1 MGNHGMDVSKENL
14 ALVAGSAVFLY
25 WAYRVTQQ
33 AQDESTG
40 DTPPTD
46 QPMQD
51 QTTTTVFED
60 MISKTSTFLGL
71 WKPPA
76 KYADTIA
83 MAEAQNGIPRDM
95 LARLLY
101 QESRYREDIITGKTR
116 SPVGALGIAQF
127 MPATAREMGVDP
139 LNPAQAINGA
149 ARYLGRL
156 YNMFGNWTEA
166 LAAYN
171 WGPGNVKR
179 QGITNAPQETRNYY
193 VQILAD
199 VNNSNG
205 TTYA

>member
-1 MGNHGMDVSKENL
+1 MDVTTRNL
-14 ALVAGSAVFLY
+14 ALIAGSTVFIYWAWRTMQDQAGSA
-25 WAYRVTQQ
+25 
-33 AQDESTG
+33 TG
-40 DTPPTD
+40 DTLDT
-46 QPMQD
+46 QPQD
-51 QTTTTVFED
+51 TSNTPSVFED
-60 MISKTSTFLGL
+60 MISKTTTFIGL

-83 MAEAQNGIPRDM
+83 MAEAQNGIPPNM

-127 MPATAREMGVDP
+127 MPATAREMGIDP
-139 LNPAQAINGA
+139 LNPPQAINGA
-149 ARYLGRL
+149 ARYLARL
-156 YNMFGNWTEA
+156 YDKFGNWTEA

-171 WGPGNVKR
+171 WGSGNVQRK
-179 QGITNAPQETRNYY
+179 GLANAPTETRNYF

-205 TTYA
+205 SNYA

>member
-1 MGNHGMDVSKENL
+1 MDVTTRNL
-14 ALVAGSAVFLY
+14 ALIAGSTVFIY
-25 WAYRVTQQ
+25 WAWRTMQDQ
-33 AQDESTG
+33 ADTTG
-40 DTPPTD
+40 DTLDT
-46 QPMQD
+46 QPQD
-51 QTTTTVFED
+51 TSNTPSVFED
-60 MISKTSTFLGL
+60 MISKTTTFMGL

-83 MAEAQNGIPRDM
+83 MAEAQNGIPPNM

-127 MPATAREMGVDP
+127 MPATAREMGIDP
-139 LNPAQAINGA
+139 LNPPQAINGA
-149 ARYLGRL
+149 ARYLARL
-156 YNMFGNWTEA
+156 YDKFGNWTEA

-171 WGPGNVKR
+171 WGSGNVQRK
-179 QGITNAPQETRNYY
+179 GLANAPTETRNYF

-205 TTYA
+205 SNYA

>member
-1 MGNHGMDVSKENL
+1 MNKETMI
-14 ALVAGSAVFLY
+14 VAAGASVFLY
-25 WAYRVTQQ
+25 WAWRVLSQN
-33 AQDESTG
+33 QDTTG
-40 DTPPTD
+40 DSADTIDTPAPDTSNEPTI
-46 QPMQD
+46 
-51 QTTTTVFED
+51 FED

-76 KYADTIA
+76 KYADAIA
-83 MAEAQNGIPRDM
+83 VAEAQNGIPRDM

-116 SPVGALGIAQF
+116 SPVGAVGIAQF
-127 MPATAREMGVDP
+127 MPATAREMGIDP
-139 LNPAQAINGA
+139 LDPFQSIQGA
-149 ARYLGRL
+149 GRYLARL
-156 YNMFGNWTEA
+156 YRMFGNWTEA

-171 WGPGNVKR
+171 WGPGNVQRK
-179 QGITNAPQETRNYY
+179 GLTNAPTETRNYF

>member
-1 MGNHGMDVSKENL
+1 MDVTSRNL
-14 ALVAGSAVFLY
+14 ALIAGSTVFIY
-25 WAYRVTQQ
+25 WAWRTMQDQ
-33 AQDESTG
+33 ADTTG
-40 DTPPTD
+40 DTLD
-46 QPMQD
+46 MQPQD
-51 QTTTTVFED
+51 TSNTPSVFED
-60 MISKTSTFLGL
+60 MISKTTTLIGL

-83 MAEAQNGIPRDM
+83 MAEAQNGIPPNM

-127 MPATAREMGVDP
+127 MPATAREMGIDP
-139 LNPAQAINGA
+139 LNPPQAISGA
-149 ARYLGRL
+149 ARYLARL
-156 YNMFGNWTEA
+156 YDKFGNWTEA

-171 WGPGNVKR
+171 WGSGNVQRK
-179 QGITNAPQETRNYY
+179 GLANAPTETRNYF

-205 TTYA
+205 SNYA

>member
-1 MGNHGMDVSKENL
+1 METRNL
-14 ALVAGSAVFLY
+14 ALIAGSGLFLY
-25 WAYRVTQQ
+25 WAWRTLQQSQSDNPADSIDMQ
-33 AQDESTG
+33 AQDTSN
-40 DTPPTD
+40 TPS
-46 QPMQD
+46 
-51 QTTTTVFED
+51 VFED
-60 MISKTSTFLGL
+60 MISKTTTFIGL

-83 MAEAQNGIPRDM
+83 MAEAQNGIPPNM

-127 MPATAREMGVDP
+127 MPATAREMGIDP
-139 LNPAQAINGA
+139 LNPPQAINGA
-149 ARYLGRL
+149 ARYLARL
-156 YNMFGNWTEA
+156 YDKFGNWTEA

-171 WGPGNVKR
+171 WGSGNVQRK
-179 QGITNAPQETRNYY
+179 GLANAPTETRNYF

-205 TTYA
+205 SNYA

>member
-1 MGNHGMDVSKENL
+1 MDVSQKNL
-14 ALVAGSAVFLY
+14 ALVAGSAVFVY
-25 WAYRVTQQ
+25 WAWRYMQMQNAIDQGDGTDT
-33 AQDESTG
+33 APPDTSTT
-40 DTPPTD
+40 DTTL
-46 QPMQD
+46 
-51 QTTTTVFED
+51 FEN

-101 QESRYREDIITGKTR
+101 QESHYREDVITGKTR

-127 MPATAREMGVDP
+127 MPATARDMGIDP

-149 ARYLGRL
+149 ARYLARL

-179 QGITNAPQETRNYY
+179 QGIANAPQETRNYY

-205 TTYA
+205 STYA

>member
-1 MGNHGMDVSKENL
+1 MQTDITARNL
-14 ALVAGSAVFLY
+14 ALIAASTVFIY
-25 WAYRVTQQ
+25 WAWRL
-33 AQDESTG
+33 
-40 DTPPTD
+40 
-46 QPMQD
+46 MQD
-51 QTTTTVFED
+51 QGQTDGNTDTMDQPPEDTNGQPSILED
-60 MISKTSTFLGL
+60 MISKTSTMIGL

-76 KYADTIA
+76 KYSATIT
-83 MAEAQNGIPRDM
+83 MAESQNGIPRDM

-127 MPATAREMGVDP
+127 MPATAREMGIDP
-139 LNPAQAINGA
+139 LNPTQAINGA
-149 ARYLGRL
+149 ARYLARM
-156 YNMFGNWTEA
+156 YDMFGNWTEA

-179 QGITNAPQETRNYY
+179 NGLTNAPKETRNYF

-205 TTYA
+205 STYA